1 MHTPNVCSSPPQTLN
16 TATQTLRLPQVFVRS
31 SDGGLHAVAVA
42 KVCRHTL
49 QGHKV
54 ALWLVPSRY
63 LVCRTSLVICFKV
76 IRLPCGFSSRYLV
89 CMTSLVI
96 MLQGHKV
103 AMCLVPSRY
112 LICMTWLVIMLQ
124 SHKVAL
130 WLSFERSRLTRASK
144 PYIIIIWLPCG
155 FSLRYISYE
164 QGFKTIHN
172 NYMVA
177 MWLTFPF
184 LTSRLTK
191 ASKPYII
198 VWLQCGLSLRDI
210 SSDQAFKTVLYG
222 SNVARRV
229 ETSRLTR
236 IAMCFKAISLHNK
249 DRSRLG

>member
-63 LVCRTSLVICFKV
+63 LVCMTSLVICFKV

-164 QGFKTIHN
+164 QGFKT
-172 NYMVA
+172 
-177 MWLTFPF
+177 
-184 LTSRLTK
+184 
-191 ASKPYII
+191 PYII
-198 VWLQCGLSLRDI
+198 ITWLRCGLHFPS
-210 SSDQAFKTVLYG
+210 
-222 SNVARRV
+222 
-229 ETSRLTR
+229 
-236 IAMCFKAISLHNK
+236 
-249 DRSRLG
+249 